1 MINFYQDPA
10 LTVKAVQDFINGVD
24 AHVNVSGSG
33 IFVKKTASL
42 NLSNIPAATIRRV
55 QLYNNAGLLQKE
67 WTTAQASYDI
77 KDIPA
82 GIYHLQ
88 IDLEDGSH
96 QYFKISK

>member
-10 LTVKAVQDFINGVD
+10 LTLKAVQDFINGVD
-24 AHVNVSGSG
+24 APVNVSGSG
-33 IFVKKTASL
+33 VFATKTAWSK
-42 NLSNIPAATIRRV
+42 LSNIPAEAIRRV
-55 QLYNNAGLLQKE
+55 QLYNNAGLLQKA

-82 GIYHLQ
+82 GIYRLQ
-88 IDLEDGSH
+88 IDPEDGSH